1 MDSFMLRGVFCLL
14 AVCVLSS
21 AARGRSD
28 VLELKDADFDYI
40 APEHETLL
48 VKFYAPCASVC
59 DGVSCPWYLST
70 AVSAMQTRFLCG
82 HCKKLAP
89 EFETAATRLK
99 GTVTLAKVDCTAD
112 TEICKRYGV
121 TGYPTL
127 KIFRNGQESSSYDGP
142 RSADG
147 IVNYMKKQAG
157 PDSVPL
163 HSEHDLENFIN
174 NFDASIVG
182 FFSGTDS
189 SQLSEFL
196 KGASLMRESFRFAHT
211 TDLELGKKY
220 DVKYES
226 VLLFRPPR
234 LSSKFE
240 ESVVHHKGPLS
251 ITGLR
256 RFIRDNIFGL
266 CPHLTKENKDTL
278 RKRDLLTAY
287 YDLDYLRNPK
297 GSNYWRNRV
306 LKVAS
311 KFSSQGLLFSVANR
325 NDFLEELEDEYGL
338 GTSDTTEVPFVTI
351 RTRTGN
357 KYTMREE
364 FTRDGKSLENF
375 LEDYFAERLK
385 RYIKSE
391 PVPAKNNGAV
401 KVVVADTFEE
411 IVNDPEKDVLI
422 EFYAPW
428 CGHCKKL
435 EPKYT
440 ELGERLYSDPN
451 IVIAKMDATANDIPQ
466 GYDVQGFPTIY
477 FAAAGRKDEPKR
489 YEVVFISSM
498 TVFFIDR
505 FIVPGPKL
513 SSSLCLFIGLA
524 SYRRSLYFCRSKST
538 SCCQRMNLHFQPT
551 CLINAANTQSRVVNG
566 AREVKDFINF
576 LKREASKP
584 LVLNGVKEEL

>member
-1 MDSFMLRGVFCLL
+1 MDSVMLRGVL
-14 AVCVLSS
+14 CVLALCVWSS

-28 VLELKDADFDYI
+28 VLELEDADFDYI

-48 VKFYAPCASVC
+48 VKFYAP
-59 DGVSCPWYLST
+59 W
-70 AVSAMQTRFLCG
+70 CG

-99 GTVTLAKVDCTAD
+99 GTVTLAKVDCTAN
-112 TEICKRYGV
+112 TETCKRYGV

-142 RSADG
+142 RSAEG
-147 IVNYMKKQAG
+147 IVNYMKKLAG

-182 FFSGTDS
+182 KCFLLALKSVYYFFSR
-189 SQLSEFL
+189 L
-196 KGASLMRESFRFAHT
+196 KT
-211 TDLELGKKY
+211 
-220 DVKYES
+220 S

-240 ESVVHHKGPLS
+240 ESVVHHAGPLS

-256 RFIRDNIFGL
+256 RFIRDNILGL
-266 CPHLTKENKDTL
+266 CPHLTKENKDSL

-325 NDFLEELEDEYGL
+325 NDFLEELEDEFGL
-338 GTSDTTEVPFVTI
+338 GTSDSTELPFVTI

-364 FTRDGKSLENF
+364 FTRDGRSLENF

-385 RYIKSE
+385 RYVKSE
-391 PVPAKNNGAV
+391 PVPAKNNAAV

-440 ELGERLYSDPN
+440 ELGERLYSDPS
-451 IVIAKMDATANDIPQ
+451 IVIAKMDATANDVPQ

-489 YEVVFISSM
+489 YE
-498 TVFFIDR
+498 
-505 FIVPGPKL
+505 GP
-513 SSSLCLFIGLA
+513 
-524 SYRRSLYFCRSKST
+524 
-538 SCCQRMNLHFQPT
+538 
-551 CLINAANTQSRVVNG
+551 
-566 AREVKDFINF
+566 REVKDFINF

-584 LVLNGVKEEL
+584 LGEIAVCCGMLFRKSEESCRILLQFSHTYHQIK

>member
-1 MDSFMLRGVFCLL
+1 MLRGVL
-14 AVCVLSS
+14 CVSALCVWSS

-28 VLELKDADFDYI
+28 ALELKDADFDYI

-48 VKFYAPCASVC
+48 VKFYAP
-59 DGVSCPWYLST
+59 W
-70 AVSAMQTRFLCG
+70 CG

-99 GTVTLAKVDCTAD
+99 GTVTLAKVDCTTN
-112 TEICKRYGV
+112 TETCKRYGV

-142 RSADG
+142 RSAG
-147 IVNYMKKQAG
+147 IWKIRILLVM
-157 PDSVPL
+157 S
-163 HSEHDLENFIN
+163 F
-174 NFDASIVG
+174 
-182 FFSGTDS
+182 
-189 SQLSEFL
+189 SEFL

-211 TDLELGKKY
+211 TVLELGKKY
-220 DVKYES
+220 DIKYES

-234 LSSKFE
+234 LSSTFE
-240 ESVVHHKGPLS
+240 ERVVHHRGPLS

-266 CPHLTKENKDTL
+266 CPHLTKENKDSL

-311 KFSSQGLLFSVANR
+311 KFSSQGLLYSVANR
-325 NDFLEELEDEYGL
+325 NYFLEELEDEFGL
-338 GTSDTTEVPFVTI
+338 GSSDATELPFVTI
-351 RTRTGN
+351 RTRTGH

-375 LEDYFAERLK
+375 LEDYFAGRLK

-411 IVNDPEKDVLI
+411 IANDPEKDVLI

-489 YEVVFISSM
+489 YE
-498 TVFFIDR
+498 
-505 FIVPGPKL
+505 
-513 SSSLCLFIGLA
+513 
-524 SYRRSLYFCRSKST
+524 
-538 SCCQRMNLHFQPT
+538 
-551 CLINAANTQSRVVNG
+551 G

>member
-1 MDSFMLRGVFCLL
+1 MDSFMLRGVL
-14 AVCVLSS
+14 CVSALCVWSS

-48 VKFYAPCASVC
+48 GKFYAPWWTALLIQRPANAMGSLDTQRSKYFGTDRNLLHMMGHAQLVC
-59 DGVSCPWYLST
+59 LMMCGINAIADLLVMPLWVYHF
-70 AVSAMQTRFLCG
+70 QT
-82 HCKKLAP
+82 
-89 EFETAATRLK
+89 E
-99 GTVTLAKVDCTAD
+99 
-112 TEICKRYGV
+112 
-121 TGYPTL
+121 
-127 KIFRNGQESSSYDGP
+127 
-142 RSADG
+142 G
-147 IVNYMKKQAG
+147 IVNHMKKLAG

-189 SQLSEFL
+189 SQVSEFL

-211 TDLELGKKY
+211 TVLELGKKY

-226 VLLFRPPR
+226 VLLFHPPR

-240 ESVVHHKGPLS
+240 ERVVHHRGPLS

-266 CPHLTKENKDTL
+266 CPHLTKENKDSL
-278 RKRDLLTAY
+278 RKRDLLTTY

-311 KFSSQGLLFSVANR
+311 KFSSQGLLYSVANR
-325 NDFLEELEDEYGL
+325 NDFLEELEDEFGL
-338 GTSDTTEVPFVTI
+338 GSSDATELPFVTI

-375 LEDYFAERLK
+375 LEDYFAGRLK

-411 IVNDPEKDVLI
+411 IANDPEKDVLI

-451 IVIAKMDATANDIPQ
+451 LVIAKMDATANDIPQ

-489 YEVVFISSM
+489 YE
-498 TVFFIDR
+498 
-505 FIVPGPKL
+505 
-513 SSSLCLFIGLA
+513 
-524 SYRRSLYFCRSKST
+524 
-538 SCCQRMNLHFQPT
+538 
-551 CLINAANTQSRVVNG
+551 G